1 MGGKDA
7 FDRPKSFK
15 ENNLETIE
23 QEKPKGR
30 FVPPDSQAPS
40 PTISVPAQGDQA
52 IGTPKVFC
60 TQTDV
65 HGTFP
70 DYASKPNF
78 GSRFF
83 RDSSVQ
89 IGRLPSKM
97 QGNTNQKPGSIF
109 GKNGLISISKDNQ
122 KRRDTIANYQLDK

>member
-1 MGGKDA
+1 VGGKDA
-7 FDRPKSFK
+7 SDRPKSFK
-15 ENNLETIE
+15 GIDLETIE

-30 FVPPDSQAPS
+30 FVHPDSQAAS
-40 PTISVPAQGDQA
+40 PTISVPAQEDQA

-70 DYASKPNF
+70 DYASKPDF
-78 GSRFF
+78 GRRFF
-83 RDSSVQ
+83 RDSSFQ
-89 IGRLPSKM
+89 IGRLPSKI
-97 QGNTNQKPGSIF
+97 QGKTNQKPGSIF

-122 KRRDTIANYQLDK
+122 KRRDAIANYQLDK